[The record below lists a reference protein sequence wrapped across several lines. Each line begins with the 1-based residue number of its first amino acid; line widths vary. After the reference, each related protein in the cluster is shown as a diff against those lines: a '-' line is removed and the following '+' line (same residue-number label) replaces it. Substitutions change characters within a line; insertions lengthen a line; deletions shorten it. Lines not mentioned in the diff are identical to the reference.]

1 MSHVSL
7 HTAAIQVHQAKQVQP
22 ISIAR
27 LCGRIWPSRT
37 RGYTLRGTPAPW

>member
-37 RGYTLRGTPAPW
+37 